1 MIRPKTID
9 AVAAAVGQCAAVLPV
24 GARSS
29 LTGGAT
35 PSGDVVISTERLTAL
50 RIHGDR
56 VTVGAEV
63 ALATL
68 QDASPARHVAAA
80 GADVSGR
87 DSWRRDFDQRRGCR
101 DVQMRSDAAVGSGA
115 HAGAGEWRG
124 AVVVTRRGDGVVGP
138 PLCHRHGRGP
148 RQVEVPALQMPAVPK
163 RSAGYHCAEGMDLV
177 DLFIGAEGTLGVVV
191 EAELRLQPRPA
202 GVCWLMTPLAA
213 RTPPCA
219 RRRSARAA
227 RASVAHRPIGG
238 AGRRRDRAHRSPLAG
253 RRARGRRRPAS
264 RHRVGE
270 RSASCRWH
278 RSIVGQALR
287 RDVGRSRRGA
297 RRHRRHADDGCRL
310 LDRHGVLGRRR
321 SCCPPTPRV
330 PLLSSSCAK
339 RARGRQSPRGVV
351 ERPTAGF
358 PKPPPT

>member
-101 DVQMRSDAAVGSGA
+101 DVQMRSDAAVGTDA
-115 HAGAGEWRG
+115 HAGAGEWR
-124 AVVVTRRGDGVVGP
+124 ACCR
-138 PLCHRHGRGP
+138 CH
-148 RQVEVPALQMPAVPK
+148 
-163 RSAGYHCAEGMDLV
+163 
-177 DLFIGAEGTLGVVV
+177 
-191 EAELRLQPRPA
+191 
-202 GVCWLMTPLAA
+202 AA
-213 RTPPCA
+213 R
-219 RRRSARAA
+219 
-227 RASVAHRPIGG
+227 
-238 AGRRRDRAHRSPLAG
+238 
-253 RRARGRRRPAS
+253 
-264 RHRVGE
+264 
-270 RSASCRWH
+270 
-278 RSIVGQALR
+278 
-287 RDVGRSRRGA
+287 
-297 RRHRRHADDGCRL
+297 
-310 LDRHGVLGRRR
+310 
-321 SCCPPTPRV
+321 
-330 PLLSSSCAK
+330 
-339 RARGRQSPRGVV
+339 
-351 ERPTAGF
+351 
-358 PKPPPT
+358 